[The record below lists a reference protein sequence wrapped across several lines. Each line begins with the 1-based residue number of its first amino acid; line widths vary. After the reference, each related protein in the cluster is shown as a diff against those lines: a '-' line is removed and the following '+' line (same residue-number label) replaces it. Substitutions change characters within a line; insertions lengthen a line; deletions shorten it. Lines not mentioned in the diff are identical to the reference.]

1 MIKVVSQSDVA
12 SKNALDIEGENIP
25 VKYYVFVTLSTKY
38 NEHSIHKV
46 FDTKDEAERFLEDL
60 NYASTENE
68 DLSIVDD
75 YDEYLQGPEE
85 FKESFP
91 YFYEQWVNS
100 FDKEEDVRFGP
111 DIKYEGAIP
120 EELTMDDNYEDI
132 SNIDFQA
139 IIEGKAA
146 LLEEWD

>member
-1 MIKVVSQSDVA
+1 MNKDEMKEVVV
-12 SKNALDIEGENIP
+12 P
-25 VKYYVFVTLSTKY
+25 VKYYVFVTLSAKY
-38 NEHSIHKV
+38 NGASIHKE

-60 NYASTENE
+60 HYASAENE
-68 DLSIVDD
+68 DLYIADD
-75 YDEYLQGPEE
+75 YDDYLQGPEE

-120 EELTMDDNYEDI
+120 EQLIVDDYDYI
-132 SNIDFQA
+132 RTIDFQA
-139 IIEGKAA
+139 IIEGKAV